1 MTITQFIKQ
10 LHVEFGEK
18 VWVQG
23 QGELAQQVA
32 HLVRQAG
39 AGQVYRQLEPGV
51 EVDLLVDVSGNLKWV
66 EAALGS
72 VRVGGRVVLGTA
84 ESLKTA
90 DFDFYPGIHRRS
102 LSFICYPLTV

>member
-10 LHVEFGEK
+10 IHIEFGEK

-23 QGELAQQVA
+23 EGELADSVA
-32 HLVRQAG
+32 QAVLQAG
-39 AGQVYRQLEPGV
+39 AGRVYRQLEPGL
-51 EVDLLVDVSGNLKWV
+51 EVDLLIDLSGNLKWV
-66 EAALGS
+66 EAALPS

-102 LSFICYPLTV
+102 LSFICYPLSA